1 MYWKLNLKMN
11 VKEVHKVEI
20 KLEKALNIIETE
32 RDNYTKL
39 SKLIEYFKSHYV
51 MAEKIADEL
60 DFNSSICDI
69 LNTSQDTAYRY
80 SQLLQEKLKEINVS
94 I

>member
-1 MYWKLNLKMN
+1 MN

>member
-32 RDNYTKL
+32 RDNYAKL
-39 SKLIEYFKSHYV
+39 SKLIEYFKSHDV

>member
-1 MYWKLNLKMN
+1 MN

-39 SKLIEYFKSHYV
+39 SKLIEYFKSHDV

>member
-1 MYWKLNLKMN
+1 M
-11 VKEVHKVEI
+11 EI

-39 SKLIEYFKSHYV
+39 SKLIEYFKSHDV

>member
-1 MYWKLNLKMN
+1 MN

-32 RDNYTKL
+32 RDNYAKL
-39 SKLIEYFKSHYV
+39 SKLIEYFKSHDV